1 MSFRASPETPYTTA
15 YKRSTLNNDLSTT
28 WMDKGECRRYST
40 DVSSRKRLTKMF
52 YGERNRTE
60 TLAAKRMCAKCE
72 VKEECLQFA
81 IDAPHDNGIWG
92 GTTPRER
99 FKIRR
104 GQRTPDQYWAG
115 VSTPSSS
122 TS

>member
-1 MSFRASPETPYTTA
+1 MSFRASPEPPYITA
-15 YKRSTLNNDLSTT
+15 YKRSTSNNALSTA
-28 WMDKGECRRYST
+28 WMEKGECRKHST
-40 DVSSRKRLTKMF
+40 DLDARKRLTKMF
-52 YGERNRTE
+52 YGERNKTE

-72 VKEECLQFA
+72 VKEECLQYA
-81 IDAPHDNGIWG
+81 LDAPHDNGIWG

-104 GQRTPDQYWAG
+104 GQRTPNQYWEGA
-115 VSTPSSS
+115 SAPFSS